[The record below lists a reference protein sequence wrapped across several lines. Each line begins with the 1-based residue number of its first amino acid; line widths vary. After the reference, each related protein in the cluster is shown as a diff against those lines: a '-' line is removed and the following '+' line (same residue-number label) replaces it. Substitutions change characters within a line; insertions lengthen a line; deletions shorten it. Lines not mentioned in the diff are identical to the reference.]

1 MKLKIAPKGNKFL
14 VTDAFGRAM
23 SDAYFSQEEAETE
36 RQALMAD
43 SVKPIAKPA
52 EKAPAKPRKPRK
64 PRAIIPHKPRKQES
78 K

>member
-14 VTDAFGRAM
+14 VTDALGRAM

-36 RQALMAD
+36 RQALLAD
-43 SVKPIAKPA
+43 SMKPIVKPA
-52 EKAPAKPRKPRK
+52 EKAPAKPRKPRTSL
-64 PRAIIPHKPRKQES
+64 PRKPRKQES